1 MRDAVLEKAAE
12 NPAGTAAR
20 ILDAAEEVFAADGYE
35 AASTREMARRA
46 GVPFGA
52 VHYHWGSKKELW
64 EAVVRRLGDRTRE
77 TVLQNLVPGRTL
89 GATLDNMV
97 DAFLEL
103 LIANPNT
110 ARIGY
115 RMVLEPAGLATP
127 TVHGLI
133 RGMGDLGLAILRDRF
148 PEVEIDGARGA
159 AGDLECVRRR
169 GARRRRAAGV
179 ARRRDRDVAARAR
192 SAACRAEAGG
202 ARRLQGAAMNARAG
216 RREPT
221 RRRCARRM

>member
-148 PEVEIDGARGA
+148 PEVEIDGPAALLVISNAFVGAVLDVEGQQVLLGGGIATSRRARDRLRA
-159 AGDLECVRRR
+159 ELKRVARAVFKVRR
-169 GARRRRAAGV
+169 
-179 ARRRDRDVAARAR
+179 
-192 SAACRAEAGG
+192 
-202 ARRLQGAAMNARAG
+202 
-216 RREPT
+216 
-221 RRRCARRM
+221 